1 MLFHN
6 PLARHAKTNS
16 DTFMHEPSK
25 WGKKKKVHFLMT
37 LQGCFT
43 FCSLKE
49 CGPQRRYCVN
59 TLVRLQCEQQTSTS
73 TDGSGLCG
81 LRDESEVTILVWRSH
96 FWQDALYD
104 CWLSILQTHRSSY
117 KASDSAGGCKQMAN
131 YYAFFFFLSP
141 SMPNFHQLTHDSKL
155 ACCFK
160 SKDSNVEQKQSVSCI
175 INICNLQPLWHP
187 RLIASIHLLSA
198 QIRAFA
204 SRL

>member
-6 PLARHAKTNS
+6 ALARHAKTNS

-25 WGKKKKVHFLMT
+25 WKKKKKVHFLMT

-81 LRDESEVTILVWRSH
+81 LRDESEVTILVWRSR
-96 FWQDALYD
+96 FRQDALYD

-117 KASDSAGGCKQMAN
+117 KASDSAGGCKQI
-131 YYAFFFFLSP
+131 FFKPFNAKYP
-141 SMPNFHQLTHDSKL
+141 SAYTWFE
-155 ACCFK
+155 AG
-160 SKDSNVEQKQSVSCI
+160 V
-175 INICNLQPLWHP
+175 
-187 RLIASIHLLSA
+187 LL
-198 QIRAFA
+198 
-204 SRL
+204 